1 MEKYNSIIISDNK
14 KLKNNEGKFKLISEL
29 NSNKSKLNNKLKN

>member
-14 KLKNNEGKFKLISEL
+14 KLKNNEDKFKLISEL
-29 NSNKSKLNNKLKN
+29 NSDKSKLNNKLKK

>member
-14 KLKNNEGKFKLISEL
+14 KIKNNEDKFKLISEL
-29 NSNKSKLNNKLKN
+29 NSDKSKLNNKLKK

>member
-14 KLKNNEGKFKLISEL
+14 KLKNNENKFKLISEL
-29 NSNKSKLNNKLKN
+29 NSDKSKLNNKLKK

>member
-14 KLKNNEGKFKLISEL
+14 KLKNNEDKSKLISEL
-29 NSNKSKLNNKLKN
+29 NSDKSKLNNKLKK

>member
-14 KLKNNEGKFKLISEL
+14 KLKNNENKFKLISEL
-29 NSNKSKLNNKLKN
+29 NSDKSKINNKLKS

>member
-14 KLKNNEGKFKLISEL
+14 KLKNNED
-29 NSNKSKLNNKLKN
+29 KSKNKIQACKII